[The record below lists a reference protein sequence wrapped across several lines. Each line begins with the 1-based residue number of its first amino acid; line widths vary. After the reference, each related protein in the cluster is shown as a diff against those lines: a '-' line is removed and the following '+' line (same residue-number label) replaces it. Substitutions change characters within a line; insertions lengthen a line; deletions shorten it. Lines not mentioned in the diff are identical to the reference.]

1 MTKTKK
7 MDKIFRSYGTTEY
20 RAAEDGSTSRKV
32 VGCAVKFDSDS
43 QDIGFTER
51 ILRGAITQELIDSS
65 DVYARMDH
73 RDDVV
78 LARSNKGVGSLHLE
92 LREDGL
98 YYEFDAPNTVHGDEL
113 LEHLK
118 RGEIS
123 TSSFAFS
130 LPDEDGC
137 EEWYDDNGVL
147 RRDIKKIGALYDVS
161 PVYNPAY
168 LATSAELRK
177 VNAFNTRGDLD
188 AMLNDVKSSIVD

>member
-1 MTKTKK
+1 MINK
-7 MDKIFRSYGTTEY
+7 MDKIFRSFGTTEY
-20 RAAEDGSTSRKV
+20 RAAEDGSTESRRV

-51 ILRGAITQELIDSS
+51 ILKGAITQELIDNS

-78 LARSNKGVGSLHLE
+78 LARSNHGVGSLKLD
-92 LREDGL
+92 LRDDGL
-98 YYEFDAPNTVHGDEL
+98 YYEFDAPNTAHGDEL

-118 RGEIS
+118 RGEIT

-130 LPDEDGC
+130 LPDDDGC

-147 RRDIKKIGALYDVS
+147 RRDIKKIGELYDVS

-177 VNAFNTRGDLD
+177 MTAFKTFTDMDNIIKD
-188 AMLNDVKSSIVD
+188 AKSFMIE

>member
-1 MTKTKK
+1 
-7 MDKIFRSYGTTEY
+7 MDKIFRSFGTTEY
-20 RAAEDGSTSRKV
+20 RAAEDGSTESRRV

-51 ILRGAITQELIDSS
+51 ILKGAITQELIDNS

-78 LARSNKGVGSLHLE
+78 LARSNHGVGSLKLD

-98 YYEFDAPNTVHGDEL
+98 YYEFDAPNTAHGDEL

-118 RGEIS
+118 RGEIT

-130 LPDEDGC
+130 LLDDGVC
-137 EEWYDDNGVL
+137 E
-147 RRDIKKIGALYDVS
+147 
-161 PVYNPAY
+161 
-168 LATSAELRK
+168 
-177 VNAFNTRGDLD
+177 
-188 AMLNDVKSSIVD
+188 